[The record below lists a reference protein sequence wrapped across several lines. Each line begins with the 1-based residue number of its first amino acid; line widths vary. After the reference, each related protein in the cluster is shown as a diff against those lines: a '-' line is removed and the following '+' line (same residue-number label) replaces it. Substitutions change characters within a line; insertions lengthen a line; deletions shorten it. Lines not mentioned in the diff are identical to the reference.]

1 MILTALLVA
10 CRCSNVRAAVR
21 HLHAYTMQDQVI
33 AELEQGE
40 AGPSRPS
47 QSAPADA
54 DKATERVKA
63 DVSPL
68 QCCGQTA
75 CQHLT

>member
-1 MILTALLVA
+1 
-10 CRCSNVRAAVR
+10 
-21 HLHAYTMQDQVI
+21 MQDQVI

-40 AGPSRPS
+40 AGSSRPS

-63 DVSPL
+63 DVSSL
-68 QCCGQTA
+68 RCCPHIA
-75 CQHLT
+75 CWRLTSQPDLMLGMSFVG